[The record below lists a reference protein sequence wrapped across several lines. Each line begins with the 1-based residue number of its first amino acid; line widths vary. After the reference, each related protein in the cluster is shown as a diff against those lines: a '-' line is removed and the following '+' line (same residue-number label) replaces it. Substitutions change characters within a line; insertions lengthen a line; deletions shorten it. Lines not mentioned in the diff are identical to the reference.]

1 MKKEEAEKIAL
12 EILRDE
18 QDISQSWM
26 EDYYTRKKM
35 LIVPM
40 DVLSVLTLPDRDMK
54 VIEGELKTIEQTL
67 QQLLQSSPIVFYV
80 CNMKGSSSITYISAN
95 VEKHFGHKPKTI
107 TSAVAFWPRHIHP
120 DDRGRIHP
128 SRLPSLKD
136 GNEEIEYR
144 LKLAD
149 GKYRWI
155 NDNRTVVNDESG
167 NPDFLI
173 GCWTDIHDRKKAEI
187 KLSAQQERLSISL
200 KCANL
205 TTWDWDINSGEITWF
220 GNIDKK
226 LGLDQKQLA
235 NFDDF
240 VAIAHTEDREA
251 LQETIKSCLVQ
262 DEAMDHECRVVW
274 PDKSIRW
281 IHMMGELINDETA
294 IPVRMAG
301 VISDITAK
309 KQLQIAPS
317 LGIKMAS

>member
-1 MKKEEAEKIAL
+1 M
-12 EILRDE
+12 
-18 QDISQSWM
+18 
-26 EDYYTRKKM
+26 
-35 LIVPM
+35 
-40 DVLSVLTLPDRDMK
+40 
-54 VIEGELKTIEQTL
+54 
-67 QQLLQSSPIVFYV
+67 
-80 CNMKGSSSITYISAN
+80 
-95 VEKHFGHKPKTI
+95 
-107 TSAVAFWPRHIHP
+107 
-120 DDRGRIHP
+120 
-128 SRLPSLKD
+128 
-136 GNEEIEYR
+136 
-144 LKLAD
+144 
-149 GKYRWI
+149 
-155 NDNRTVVNDESG
+155 
-167 NPDFLI
+167 
-173 GCWTDIHDRKKAEI
+173 
-187 KLSAQQERLSISL
+187 SAQQERLSISL